1 MGLRPAKCYRRLKR
15 AYCRTANKVV
25 RKNFIGAT
33 PGLKVRQFNMG
44 NPERDFTNVVDLIAE
59 DDILIRDNAIEAA
72 RIAVTKELTKR
83 LKKEGFF
90 LKIRIYPFHIL
101 RENKLAQGAGADRV
115 STGMSHCFGKP
126 IGRSARVK
134 KGKVLFSVLVDE
146 KDLTAAKDALDKTR
160 SRFPCEMTIKIHTD
174 TGSIGTKPRSVRMA
188 QVEAEAAKEAEAAAA
203 AEEKKEGEKGKEAKG
218 EAKKEGEK
226 GKEAKVEGKEAKAEG
241 KKEEKKPEKKK

>member
-44 NPERDFTNVVDLIAE
+44 NPERQFSHVMDLIAG

-72 RIAVTKELTKR
+72 RIAVTKELTKK

-115 STGMSHCFGKP
+115 STGMSHCFGKA

-134 KGKVLFSVLVDE
+134 KGKVLFSVLIDE
-146 KDLTAAKDALDKTR
+146 KDLNVAKEALNKTK
-160 SRFPCEMTIKIHTD
+160 SRFPCELTIKVHTD
-174 TGSIGTKPRSVRMA
+174 VESIGTKPRSVRMA
-188 QVEAEAAKEAEAAAA
+188 QVEAEAAKAEEAEKAEGEEKKEGEEGKEAKEEGKK
-203 AEEKKEGEKGKEAKG
+203 EEKKEGEKKEEKKG
-218 EAKKEGEK
+218 E
-226 GKEAKVEGKEAKAEG
+226 
-241 KKEEKKPEKKK
+241 KKEEKKEEKKK